1 MDNISRRRFV
11 RMLAGVP
18 FLSVAGP
25 QLSATTQ
32 GNSLSHS
39 QTEAVE
45 LILRRLVDSGA
56 VPGVSYSIGSRTET
70 LAEGAFG
77 LRVVAPRTPMEN
89 VTRCPIASVSKQFV
103 SAGAYLLEEKGAL
116 SLDAP
121 LSKYVS
127 DYIHADEMTLLQV
140 LTMRSGI
147 PADDEA
153 CEAPIDGKINEESLI
168 ANLNKHKLDF
178 PPGRHFAYSNC
189 AYNLAGLVLA
199 RVSKM
204 SYTRFIDESLFK
216 PLGMT
221 SSYVLGSRE
230 DANFAQGYSREADG
244 WKMQPATP
252 ADKAF
257 ASGNLVSTPGD
268 MQLWNRSL
276 LNATLLSQESLQ
288 KMFTVPTVAG
298 PAHTHY
304 ASGWFVE
311 PSGVIWH
318 AGTLIGYGTN
328 NVLVPATGHAITLL
342 SNTPQNDHWKP
353 ADVAIDMYN
362 AASLG
367 PKLPP
372 LLKRVRTTAPH

>member
-11 RMLAGVP
+11 RMLAGFP
-18 FLSVAGP
+18 FLSVAVP
-25 QLSATTQ
+25 QLSATTHHD
-32 GNSLSHS
+32 SLSRS

-56 VPGVSYSIGSRTET
+56 VPGVSYSIGNRTET
-70 LAEGAFG
+70 VAEGAFG
-77 LRVVAPRTPMEN
+77 LRVVAPRTPMES
-89 VTRCPIASVSKQFV
+89 VTHCPIASVSKQFV
-103 SAGAYLLEEKGAL
+103 SAGAYLLQEKGAL

-121 LSKYVS
+121 LSKYLP
-127 DYIHADEMTLLQV
+127 DYIHADQMTLLQV

-153 CEAPIDGKINEESLI
+153 CEAPVDGKINEESLI

-204 SYTRFIDESLFK
+204 SYTRFIDESFFK

-221 SSYVLGSRE
+221 SSYALGSRE
-230 DANFAQGYSREADG
+230 DPNFAQGYSQQADG
-244 WKMQPATP
+244 WKIEPATP

-257 ASGNLVSTPGD
+257 GSGNLVSTPGD

-276 LNATLLSQESLQ
+276 LNATVLSRETLR
-288 KMFTVPTVAG
+288 KMFTVPTVSG
-298 PAHTHY
+298 SAHTHY

-328 NVLVPATGHAITLL
+328 NMLVPATGYAITLL
-342 SNTPQNDHWKP
+342 SNTPQNEHWKP
-353 ADVAIDMYN
+353 ADVALEMYN

-372 LLKRVRTTAPH
+372 LLKRVRTTLPH

>member
-18 FLSVAGP
+18 FVMAAPWKAFPASQSG
-25 QLSATTQ
+25 
-32 GNSLSHS
+32 SLSGR
-39 QTEAVE
+39 QIEAVE
-45 LILRRLVDSGA
+45 VILRRLVDSGA
-56 VPGVSYSIGSRTET
+56 IPGISYSIGNKTET
-70 LAEGAFG
+70 LTEGAFG
-77 LRVVAPRTPMEN
+77 LRVVDPRAPMDKD
-89 VTRCPIASVSKQFV
+89 TRCPLASVSKQFV
-103 SAGAYLLEEKGAL
+103 SACCYLLQQNGTL
-116 SLDAP
+116 NLDAP
-121 LSKYVS
+121 LSTYLPDYV
-127 DYIHADEMTLLQV
+127 HAHEMTLAQV

-147 PADDEA
+147 SMDDEA
-153 CEAPIDGKINEESLI
+153 CEKPAGGKIDDSILI
-168 ANLNKHKLDF
+168 TNLNKQKLDF
-178 PPGRHFAYSNC
+178 APASHFAYSNC
-189 AYNLAGLVLA
+189 AYNVAGVVIA

-204 SYTRFIDESLFK
+204 SYASFIEENFFK

-221 SSYVLGSRE
+221 SSYQLGTRNE
-230 DANFAQGYSREADG
+230 TNFAQGYAKETHE
-244 WKMQPATP
+244 WKPEPATP

-276 LNATLLSQESLQ
+276 LNATPLTRETLQ
-288 KMFTVPTVAG
+288 KMFTVPTVSG

-318 AGTLIGYGTN
+318 AGTLTGYGTN
-328 NVLVPATGHAITLL
+328 NMLVPATGYAITLL

-353 ADVAIDMYN
+353 ADVALEMYN

-372 LLKRVRTTAPH
+372 LLKRVRTTLPH

>member
-1 MDNISRRRFV
+1 MVNISRRRFV
-11 RMLAGVP
+11 SMLAGVP
-18 FLSVAGP
+18 FLGVARRSA
-25 QLSATTQ
+25 SATSERS
-32 GNSLSHS
+32 SLSRG
-39 QTEAVE
+39 QIDAAE
-45 LILRRLVDSGA
+45 LILSRLVDSGA
-56 VPGVSYSIGSRTET
+56 VPGVSYSIGNRTET

-77 LRVVAPRTPMEN
+77 LRVVAPRTPMES

-103 SAGAYLLEEKGAL
+103 SAGAYLLQAKGAL

-121 LSKYVS
+121 LSKFVP
-127 DYIHADEMTLLQV
+127 DYNHADEMTLSQV

-147 PADDEA
+147 PAEDEA
-153 CEAPIDGKINEESLI
+153 CEAPVDDKIDDESLI

-189 AYNLAGLVLA
+189 AYNLAGVVLA

-204 SYTRFIDESLFK
+204 NYAGFIDESFFK
-216 PLGMT
+216 PLGMK
-221 SSYVLGSRE
+221 SSYELGSRE
-230 DANFAQGYSREADG
+230 DPNFAQGYSQQADG
-244 WKMQPATP
+244 WKTEPATP

-276 LNATLLSQESLQ
+276 LGATVLSRETLQ
-288 KMFTVPTVAG
+288 KMFSIPTAAG

-328 NVLVPATGHAITLL
+328 NVLVPATGYAITLL
-342 SNTPQNDHWKP
+342 SNTPQNNHWKP
-353 ADVAIDMYN
+353 ADVALEMYN

-367 PKLPP
+367 SKLPP
-372 LLKRVRTTAPH
+372 LLERVRTTAPH